1 MEQFKRLKS
10 EQQEYGKPKCRI
22 IENIYNFFLYK
33 LVPKEEHVLLFSLD
47 DHIPVKKNDAKIKTE
62 FESFLSIAAI

>member
-10 EQQEYGKPKCRI
+10 EQQKYGKPKRRI
-22 IENIYNFFLYK
+22 IENIIYNFFLYK
-33 LVPKEEHVLLFSLD
+33 LVPKEEHVD
-47 DHIPVKKNDAKIKTE
+47 IKTE

>member
-10 EQQEYGKPKCRI
+10 EQQKYGKPKRRI
-22 IENIYNFFLYK
+22 IENIIYNFFLYK

-47 DHIPVKKNDAKIKTE
+47 DHIPAKKN
-62 FESFLSIAAI
+62 